1 MTVPKGSEVE
11 YEGVAYI
18 LVDADLLLRLNPGK
32 NVCSLCE
39 LRTPCGGFDC
49 IIDGPEIGIYVRK
62 LREG

>member
-1 MTVPKGSEVE
+1 MAVPKGNEVE

-39 LRTPCGGFDC
+39 LRTPCGALTASSMAQKSASTSGN
-49 IIDGPEIGIYVRK
+49 
-62 LREG
+62 